1 MNKNSDSGP
10 PNLDEL
16 LAKFINK
23 FTSKAKLSTPGNSSL
38 PDDNSDAAILGLL
51 LLAVVFL
58 WVVSGIFIVSPAERA
73 VVLRFGQYNR
83 VLGSGIHWIPSLI
96 DTKSIVNVQRIGT
109 LSYKSEMLTKDE
121 NIVYVSLSVQYRV
134 DDPKAFLFNL
144 TNPIASLEQATASA
158 LRQVVGRTPLDAI
171 LTTGREQVRQEVAEQ
186 LNAIL
191 APYHAGLTIMD
202 VTLQPAQ
209 PPEQVTAA
217 FDDAINARE
226 DEQRYINQAQTYA
239 EKVIPIAQGQAAR
252 IHQAA
257 LADKEQTILQ
267 ARGTV
272 QGYLAL
278 LPEYEKAPQVTRK
291 RLYMDTMESILTK
304 TNKVIV
310 DSKANNIL
318 YLPLDKLVSSSPSS
332 PVVNLENEA
341 PPMTHK
347 EEDTKKEIFSGR
359 KSYSDESV
367 NSNAKR
373 EQHHDA
379 S

>member
-1 MNKNSDSGP
+1 MDKNSNFGP

-16 LAKFINK
+16 LAKFIK
-23 FTSKAKLSTPGNSSL
+23 KLTGKAKFSTPNNGSV
-38 PDDNSDAAILGLL
+38 PADNPDAAIAGLL

-58 WVVSGIFIVSPAERA
+58 WAVSGIFIVSPAERA
-73 VVLRFGQYNR
+73 VVLRFGQYNS
-83 VLGSGIHWIPSLI
+83 VLGSGLHWIPPLI
-96 DTKSIVNVQRIGT
+96 DTQSIVNVQRIGT

-134 DDPKAFLFNL
+134 DDPNAFLFNVV
-144 TNPIASLEQATASA
+144 NPVASLQQATASA
-158 LRQVVGRTPLDAI
+158 LRQVIGRTVLDDI

-186 LNAIL
+186 LNVIL
-191 APYHAGLTIMD
+191 APYHTGLTIMD

-252 IHQAA
+252 IYQAA
-257 LADKEQTILQ
+257 LADKEQMILQ
-267 ARGTV
+267 ARGAV

-278 LPEYEKAPQVTRK
+278 LPEYVKAPQVTRK
-291 RLYMDTMESILTK
+291 RLYMDTMELILNK

-310 DSKANNIL
+310 DTKGNNNIF
-318 YLPLDKLVSSSPSS
+318 YLPLDKLVSPSPSS
-332 PVVNLENEA
+332 TAVNVENEA
-341 PPMTHK
+341 PSPTQK
-347 EEDTKKEIFSGR
+347 EEDTKKERFVGR
-359 KSYSDESV
+359 KSYSDEPIEPT
-367 NSNAKR
+367 AKR
-373 EQHHDA
+373 GA
-379 S
+379 TS

>member
-1 MNKNSDSGP
+1 LDKNSNFGP

-16 LAKFINK
+16 LAKFIK
-23 FTSKAKLSTPGNSSL
+23 KLTGKAKFSTPNNGSV
-38 PDDNSDAAILGLL
+38 PADNPDAAIAGLL

-58 WVVSGIFIVSPAERA
+58 WAVSGIFIVSPAERA
-73 VVLRFGQYNR
+73 VVLRFGQYNS
-83 VLGSGIHWIPSLI
+83 VLGSGLHWIPPLI
-96 DTKSIVNVQRIGT
+96 DTQSIVNVQRIGT

-134 DDPKAFLFNL
+134 DDPNAFLFNVV
-144 TNPIASLEQATASA
+144 NPVASLQQATASA
-158 LRQVVGRTPLDAI
+158 LRQVIGRTVLDDI

-186 LNAIL
+186 LNVIL
-191 APYHAGLTIMD
+191 APYHTGLTIMD

-252 IHQAA
+252 IYQAA
-257 LADKEQTILQ
+257 LADKEQMILQ
-267 ARGTV
+267 ARGAV

-278 LPEYEKAPQVTRK
+278 LPEYVKAPQVTRK
-291 RLYMDTMESILTK
+291 RLYMDTMELILNK

-310 DSKANNIL
+310 DTKGNNNIF
-318 YLPLDKLVSSSPSS
+318 YLPLDKLVSPSPSS
-332 PVVNLENEA
+332 TAVNVENEA
-341 PPMTHK
+341 PSPTQK
-347 EEDTKKEIFSGR
+347 EEDTKKERFVGR
-359 KSYSDESV
+359 KSYSDEPIEPT
-367 NSNAKR
+367 AKR
-373 EQHHDA
+373 GA
-379 S
+379 TS

>member
-1 MNKNSDSGP
+1 MDKNSGSGP

-16 LAKFINK
+16 LVSFIK
-23 FTSKAKLSTPGNSSL
+23 KLTSKSKLSTPTNGSL
-38 PDDNSDAAILGLL
+38 PADNPDLSIPGLL
-51 LLAVVFL
+51 LLVVIFL
-58 WVVSGIFIVSPAERA
+58 WALSGIFIVSPAERA
-73 VVLRFGQYNR
+73 VVLRFGQYNSS
-83 VLGSGIHWIPSLI
+83 LGSGLHWIPPLI
-96 DTKSIVNVQRIGT
+96 DTRFIMNVQRIGT

-134 DDPKAFLFNL
+134 DDPKAFLFNVVS
-144 TNPIASLEQATASA
+144 PVASLQQATASA
-158 LRQVVGRTPLDAI
+158 LRQVIGRTALDDI

-191 APYHAGLTIMD
+191 VPYHTGLTIMD

-252 IHQAA
+252 IYQAA
-257 LADKEQTILQ
+257 LADKEQMVLQ
-267 ARGTV
+267 AQGAV

-278 LPEYEKAPQVTRK
+278 LPEYEKSPQITRK
-291 RLYMDTMESILTK
+291 RLYMDTMEFILNK

-310 DSKANNIL
+310 DTQGNNNVL
-318 YLPLDKLVSSSPSS
+318 YLPLDKLVSSPPSS
-332 PVVNLENEA
+332 AVVNVEKEA
-341 PPMTHK
+341 FVSVQK
-347 EEDTKKEIFSGR
+347 NEDTKKEIFSER
-359 KSYSDESV
+359 RSYSEEPMYP
-367 NSNAKR
+367 NSKPGTAIP
-373 EQHHDA
+373 
-379 S
+379 